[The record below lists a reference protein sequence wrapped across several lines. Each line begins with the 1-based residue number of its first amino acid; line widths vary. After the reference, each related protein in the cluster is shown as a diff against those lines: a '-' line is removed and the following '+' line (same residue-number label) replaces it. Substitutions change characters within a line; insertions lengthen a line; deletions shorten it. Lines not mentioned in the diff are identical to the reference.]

1 MRLRFALVYGPQKPH
16 VMILGVLDV
25 PDICIEGW
33 CKQFGPVLKFQNH
46 HFSPYLW
53 HLEMLQLVVLRAA
66 EERDACRVDLQQAAL
81 LEGPPPSTLLF
92 FALCIVTPLAL
103 GMTPFQHC
111 PVHLPDKRVWRDK

>member
-46 HFSPYLW
+46 NFSPYPI
-53 HLEMLQLVVLRAA
+53 AI
-66 EERDACRVDLQQAAL
+66 AL
-81 LEGPPPSTLLF
+81 TPIPNHAGQPSTAIETRVETVAHCVYITAGGRGCRHAVMCATVGAMLDGKQET
-92 FALCIVTPLAL
+92 CVSTGL
-103 GMTPFQHC
+103 GY
-111 PVHLPDKRVWRDK
+111 

>member
-1 MRLRFALVYGPQKPH
+1 MRSVH
-16 VMILGVLDV
+16 
-25 PDICIEGW
+25 
-33 CKQFGPVLKFQNH
+33 
-46 HFSPYLW
+46 LW

-103 GMTPFQHC
+103 GYSA
-111 PVHLPDKRVWRDK
+111 